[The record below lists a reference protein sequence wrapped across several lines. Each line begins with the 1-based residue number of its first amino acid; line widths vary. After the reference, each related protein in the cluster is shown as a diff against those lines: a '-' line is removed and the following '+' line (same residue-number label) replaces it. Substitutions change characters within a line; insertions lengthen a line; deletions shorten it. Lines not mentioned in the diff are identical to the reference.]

1 MLHFSS
7 SWRRKKKVS
16 RTSTC
21 ITTPVANCSFRM
33 RLLTHLLY
41 LYLSTFKRNLL
52 SVYLICS
59 QASSVVFLLVSPVN
73 ARMFSTQFFQHL
85 GKLFVHKCNPDS
97 LFPPDDPPW
106 CRSGKTKLQY
116 EKVPRGFPQVIQCFP
131 GASAGIVVRISLG
144 AELPPWGHGQL
155 AQIRVAFSLFC
166 FTLWANPAQDLPI
179 ICVSSTPQLQLRSWP
194 PKAVRFYWQT
204 PYSSFISTPFLLIS
218 TTVTSQTSTFAHS
231 DTYPDI
237 LSEVF

>member
-1 MLHFSS
+1 
-7 SWRRKKKVS
+7 
-16 RTSTC
+16 
-21 ITTPVANCSFRM
+21 M

-179 ICVSSTPQLQLRSWP
+179 MCVSSTPQLQLRSWP